1 MRDMTI
7 SLSFFG
13 AAGTVTGSCYLL
25 ETPMARL
32 LIDCGMFQGP
42 HALKD
47 LNYAP
52 FPFAAAPITA
62 VLLTHAHIDHS
73 GMLPKLTKGGFRG
86 PIWTTDETADLLTWM
101 LPDSARIQESEVEQ
115 LNRRQRRRAHDDVEP
130 VYTEQDAEDCL
141 KQIRAVQYDQW
152 QDITPGVR
160 ARWWNAGH
168 ILGSASIEIAITRD
182 AVSEPMTLLFSGD
195 LGPRES
201 ALQGPAEAPQ
211 GIDYLIVESTYGD
224 RPRPHVTDDERRAI
238 LQKEVKDAL
247 ARGGNLII
255 PAFAVE
261 RSQELLADLSY
272 LILRNQL
279 PKVPIFL
286 DSPLAVRATEVFER
300 HRKSLDGIDGD
311 ISPFRAPNLRYVSS
325 VEESQKLNNL
335 AGGAI
340 IMSASGMCDAGRI
353 RHHLK
358 HNLWRPNATVLLVGY
373 QAPGTLG
380 QLLESGASQVSI
392 RGEHITVKATIRRID
407 TYSGHADQ
415 VDLQRWIKARL
426 PVKHNVFLVHGDEG
440 ALAAQ
445 QQALLEM
452 GLSSAQV
459 IVPALD
465 QKFEMRTEQGAVLVE
480 STRRR
485 LSAERAEEA
494 RKGWDWTNDLAALNL
509 DLKGYLQDLPND
521 KSRQQTLKE
530 FRRLMERRA

>member
-1 MRDMTI
+1 MTI

-25 ETPMARL
+25 ETPKARL

-52 FPFAAAPITA
+52 FPFAIAPITT

-73 GMLPKLTKGGFRG
+73 GMLPKLTRAGYRG
-86 PIWTTDETADLLTWM
+86 PIWTTAGTADLLTWM
-101 LPDSARIQESEVEQ
+101 LPDSAHIQEFEVEQ
-115 LNRRQRRRAHDDVEP
+115 LNRRQRRRARDVVEP
-130 VYTEQDAEDCL
+130 IYTAADAEACL
-141 KQIRAVQYDQW
+141 QQIKTIDYDQW
-152 QDITPGVR
+152 QDVAPGVK

-168 ILGSASIEIAITRD
+168 ILGSASIEIAIAED
-182 AVSEPMTLLFSGD
+182 GSDQAVTMLFSGD
-195 LGPRES
+195 LGPHES
-201 ALQGPAEAPQ
+201 PLQSPAEAPQ

-224 RPRPHVTDDERRAI
+224 RPRPHLTDDERRAV
-238 LQKEVKDAL
+238 LEKEVKDAL

-261 RSQELLADLSY
+261 RSQELLADLSW
-272 LILRNQL
+272 LILRHRL

-300 HRKSLDGIDGD
+300 HRGTLDGLDGD
-311 ISPFRAPNLRYVSS
+311 VSPFKAPNLRYVGSM
-325 VEESQKLNNL
+325 EESQKLNNL
-335 AGGAI
+335 TGGAI
-340 IMSASGMCDAGRI
+340 IMSASGMCDAGRV

-358 HNLWRPNATVLLVGY
+358 HNLWRPDATVLLVGY

-380 QLLESGASQVSI
+380 HLLQSGTSQVSI
-392 RGEHITVKATIRRID
+392 FGEHITVKATIRQID

-415 VDLQRWIKARL
+415 ADLRLWLKGRL
-426 PVKHNVFLVHGDEG
+426 PIHHTTFLVHGEEG
-440 ALAAQ
+440 ALLAQ
-445 QQALLEM
+445 QQTLIEL
-452 GLSSAQV
+452 GLTQEQV
-459 IVPALD
+459 IIPALD
-465 QKFEMRTEQGAVLVE
+465 QRFELNQKQGAVLVE
-480 STRRR
+480 TGKRR
-485 LSAERAEEA
+485 LTPEKAEAA

-509 DLKGYLQDLPND
+509 DLKTYLQDLPTD

-530 FRRLMERRA
+530 FRRLMERRG

>member
-1 MRDMTI
+1 MTI
-7 SLSFFG
+7 SLSFYG

-25 ETPMARL
+25 ETPTARL

-52 FPFAAAPITA
+52 FPFAVAPLTT

-73 GMLPKLTKGGFRG
+73 GMLPKLTRAGYRG
-86 PIWTTDETADLLTWM
+86 EIWTTAGTADLLTWM
-101 LPDSARIQESEVEQ
+101 LPDSARIQEFEVEQ
-115 LNRRQRRRAHDDVEP
+115 LNRRQRRRARDEVQP
-130 VYTEQDAEDCL
+130 VYTEEDAEACL
-141 KQIRAVQYDQW
+141 RQIHAVDYDQW
-152 QDITPGVR
+152 HEVAPGVK

-168 ILGSASIEIAITRD
+168 ILGSASIELVIAKTES
-182 AVSEPMTLLFSGD
+182 SEPVSLLFSGD

-224 RPRPHVTDDERRAI
+224 RPRPHVTDDERRGI
-238 LQKEVKDAL
+238 LAKEVKEAL

-261 RSQELLADLSY
+261 RSQELLADLSW
-272 LILRNQL
+272 LILHNRL

-300 HRKSLDGIDGD
+300 HRPSLDGLDGE
-311 ISPFRAPNLRYVSS
+311 ISPFKAPNLHYVSS

-335 AGGAI
+335 TGGAI

-358 HNLWRPNATVLLVGY
+358 HNLWRSNATVLLVGY

-380 QLLESGASQVSI
+380 QLLESGATQVSI

-407 TYSGHADQ
+407 AYSGHADQ
-415 VDLQRWIKARL
+415 ADLRRWIKARL
-426 PVKHNVFLVHGDEG
+426 PIRQNVFLVHGEER
-440 ALAAQ
+440 ALNAQ
-445 QQALLEM
+445 QQSLLET
-452 GLSSAQV
+452 GLAPAQV
-459 IVPALD
+459 VIPALD
-465 QKFEMRTEQGAVLVE
+465 QRFALDPQKGAILVE
-480 STRRR
+480 SGKRR
-485 LSAERAEEA
+485 LTPEKAESA
-494 RKGWDWTNDLAALNL
+494 RKGWDWTNDLASLNL
-509 DLKGYLQDLPND
+509 DLKTYLQDLPND
-521 KSRQQTLKE
+521 KSRQQTLHE